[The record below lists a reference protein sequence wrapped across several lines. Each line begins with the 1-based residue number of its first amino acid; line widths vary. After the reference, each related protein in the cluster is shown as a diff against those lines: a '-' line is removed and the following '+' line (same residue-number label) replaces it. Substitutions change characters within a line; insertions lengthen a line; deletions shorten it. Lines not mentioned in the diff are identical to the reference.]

1 MGETFVQIEGVGTRS
16 IGKMIEQNFANA
28 DELTPW
34 ECEFSADMEDQ
45 YRLRLGGTNWL
56 SVNQL
61 NIIERIYKKL
71 HTKGIV

>member
-1 MGETFVQIEGVGTRS
+1 MSETYTQIEGVGTRS
-16 IGKMIEQNFANA
+16 ISKMIEQNFANA

-34 ECEFSADMEDQ
+34 EIEFSADMEDQ
-45 YRLRLGGTNWL
+45 HRLRLGGTNWL

-71 HTKGIV
+71 HAKGVV